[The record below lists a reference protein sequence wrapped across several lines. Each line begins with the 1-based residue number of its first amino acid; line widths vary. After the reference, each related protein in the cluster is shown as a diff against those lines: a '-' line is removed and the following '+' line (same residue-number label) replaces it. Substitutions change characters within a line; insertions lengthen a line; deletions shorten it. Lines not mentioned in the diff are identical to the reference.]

1 MDSGSAVPSLNRNY
15 IHPLPINAPGY
26 EEQKRIAAVLT
37 CLDRK
42 ISNLRQQNETLE
54 SIAQTLF
61 KHWFVDFE
69 FPNEDGK
76 PYKSSGGAMVRSD
89 LGDIPV
95 GWSTSTLG
103 KEFDVSIGRTPP
115 RKEPEWFSTD
125 NRDLKWISIK
135 DMGSCGTYIFE
146 TSEYLTREA
155 VARFNVAIIPKN
167 TVVLSF
173 KLTVGRVAIT
183 SEKMLSNEAIAHL
196 KISSD
201 FLTSEFIYLFLTQY
215 NFNKLGSTSSI
226 ATAVNSKSI
235 KGIELIVPATRV
247 VSNFSQVVTS
257 VFMKLRVN
265 AQQIQTLT
273 QTRDRLLPK
282 LMSGQLR
289 IPE

>member
-95 GWSTSTLG
+95 GWEIGELGDFCTIFRGSSPRPITSPIFFKNGT
-103 KEFDVSIGRTPP
+103 IP
-115 RKEPEWFSTD
+115 
-125 NRDLKWISIK
+125 WIKIADATRSN
-135 DMGSCGTYIFE
+135 SVYL
-146 TSEYLTREA
+146 SETREFCTEA
-155 VARFNVAIIPKN
+155 ALPHTRLLARGSLILSNSATIGIPMILN
-167 TVVLSF
+167 LDGCIHDGWLSF
-173 KLTVGRVAIT
+173 KEYRTIT
-183 SEKMLSNEAIAHL
+183 RNFLFFVLANKL
-196 KISSD
+196 K
-201 FLTSEFIYLFLTQY
+201 FLTQY
-215 NFNKLGSTSSI
+215 ADGTVQKNLNTGILKNMNFVV
-226 ATAVNSKSI
+226 ATVQLINEFTVTAQAMFDKILVN
-235 KGIELIVPATRV
+235 E
-247 VSNFSQVVTS
+247 
-257 VFMKLRVN
+257 
-265 AQQIQTLT
+265 QQIQTLT
-273 QTRDRLLPK
+273 KTRDRLLPK

>member
-95 GWSTSTLG
+95 GW
-103 KEFDVSIGRTPP
+103 E
-115 RKEPEWFSTD
+115 
-125 NRDLKWISIK
+125 
-135 DMGSCGTYIFE
+135 
-146 TSEYLTREA
+146 
-155 VARFNVAIIPKN
+155 
-167 TVVLSF
+167 
-173 KLTVGRVAIT
+173 VG
-183 SEKMLSNEAIAHL
+183 
-196 KISSD
+196 
-201 FLTSEFIYLFLTQY
+201 
-215 NFNKLGSTSSI
+215 KLGDVVDVKS
-226 ATAVNSKSI
+226 SKSI
-235 KGIELIVPATRV
+235 LALHNGV
-247 VSNFSQVVTS
+247 
-257 VFMKLRVN
+257 
-265 AQQIQTLT
+265 
-273 QTRDRLLPK
+273 
-282 LMSGQLR
+282 
-289 IPE
+289 